1 MERLETILAA
11 ITLFDAPMRA
21 FLMERASSMSPK
33 ALADFTASL
42 SSYLEERQALQ
53 TEYQEGKKLLEDELL
68 SEVSRYAEAGKNLQ
82 KNLTEFSQ
90 SLEIDPEELI
100 AS

>member
-33 ALADFTASL
+33 ALADFTATL
-42 SSYLEERQALQ
+42 SAYLEERQALQ
-53 TEYQEGKKLLEDELL
+53 TEYQESKKLLENELT
-68 SEVSRYAEAGKNLQ
+68 SEITRYAEAGKALQ
-82 KNLTEFSQ
+82 KNLTSFSQ
-90 SLEIDPEELI
+90 ALEEDPEELI